1 MVRWLARGYA
11 RSVEKLRNVPVT
23 VTEPGGREVTITDDG
38 RSPGVTAPLH
48 PLGEGAVLAGRYRIK
63 RFIAAGGMGEV
74 YEADD
79 QLLGDPV
86 AVKLLRED
94 LSRKPDAQARFADE
108 IRLSRKI
115 THPNVCRVFDAG
127 LDNDRVFYTME
138 LYPGTT
144 LKLHL
149 LDHPP
154 LSIGQVAPIASQI
167 LAGLGAAHAAEVVH
181 ADLKPS
187 NVLLLPNGRVVV
199 TDFGLALPCCA
210 TLGCQCEMP
219 HLIGTPA
226 YMAPEQ
232 VTGGMVLDGTDL
244 FSFGVILYEALTGE
258 LPWDGDTPIELATA
272 RLVGAAPSPRALV
285 PELDANWDEVIR
297 ACLRT
302 ERNQRPASA
311 ADVAKALGL

>member
-1 MVRWLARGYA
+1 MVDGRAARYA
-11 RSVEKLRNVPVT
+11 RRVEKL
-23 VTEPGGREVTITDDG
+23 REVTITDAG
-38 RSPGVTAPLH
+38 RSPGSALPADC
-48 PLGEGAVLAGRYRIK
+48 LGEGTILGGRYRIR
-63 RFIAAGGMGEV
+63 RFVAAGGMGEV

-86 AVKLLRED
+86 AIKLLRSD
-94 LSRKPDAQARFADE
+94 LIRKPGAQARFAEE
-108 IRLSRKI
+108 IRLARKI

-127 LDNDRVFYTME
+127 LDNDRVFYSME

-149 LDHPP
+149 QGNPP
-154 LSIGQVAPIASQI
+154 LTIGQLEPIAQQM
-167 LAGLGAAHAAEVVH
+167 LAGLGAAHGADVVH

-187 NVLLLPNGRVVV
+187 NVLLLPSGRVVV

-210 TLGCQCEMP
+210 TLGCRCDMP
-219 HLIGTPA
+219 HLVGTPA

-258 LPWDGDTPIELATA
+258 LPWDGDTPMELANA
-272 RLVGAAPSPRALV
+272 RLVGDAPSPRALV
-285 PELDANWDEVIR
+285 PELDAKWDEVIR
-297 ACLRT
+297 ACLHNQRT
-302 ERNQRPASA
+302 QRPASA

>member
-1 MVRWLARGYA
+1 M
-11 RSVEKLRNVPVT
+11 EKLRELT
-23 VTEPGGREVTITDDG
+23 VTDVARG
-38 RSPGVTAPLH
+38 PGVTGPEQPLV
-48 PLGEGAVLAGRYRIK
+48 EGAQLGGRYRIR
-63 RFIAAGGMGEV
+63 RFVAAGGMGEV

-86 AVKLLRED
+86 AIKLLRPD
-94 LSRKPDAQARFADE
+94 LVRKPGAQARFAEE
-108 IRLSRKI
+108 IRLARKI

-127 LDNDRVFYTME
+127 LDHERVFYTME

-144 LKLHL
+144 LKMHL
-149 LDHPP
+149 LELPR
-154 LSIGQVAPIASQI
+154 LTIEQLAPIAAQI
-167 LAGLGAAHAAEVVH
+167 LAGLGAAHAVEVVH

-187 NVLLLPNGRVVV
+187 NVLMLPSGRVVV

-210 TLGCQCEMP
+210 TLACRCDMP

-258 LPWDGDTPIELATA
+258 LPWDGDTPMELANA
-272 RLVGAAPSPRALV
+272 RLRAAPPPPRALV
-285 PELDANWDEVIR
+285 PDLDARWDEVIR
-297 ACLRT
+297 ACLQVERT
-302 ERNQRPASA
+302 NRPKSA
-311 ADVAKALGL
+311 AEVARALGL